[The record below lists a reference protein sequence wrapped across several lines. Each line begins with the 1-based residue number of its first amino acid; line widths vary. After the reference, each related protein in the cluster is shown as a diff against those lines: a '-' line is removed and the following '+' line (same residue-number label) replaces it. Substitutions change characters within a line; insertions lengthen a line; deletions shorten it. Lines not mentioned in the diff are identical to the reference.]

1 MRRPKAV
8 RIELAA
14 DERAELEAR
23 ARRRKTSRGGAMR
36 AAIVLLAASGMA
48 NLGIAKRFGT
58 TRATVATWRQRFAC
72 SRMDGLSGE
81 PRSGAPRKTGD
92 DKITEVVRATLE
104 TMPTAATHCT
114 TRSMAKAS
122 LDLLSGWGV
131 FGIGRNHPKL
141 RDTLSS
147 VLASD
152 FPNLVQM
159 DVSPLAYRASASSSA
174 SRCGCAAHLRTNA
187 TPIGELMIHPF
198 RCHVMYVLC
207 IISFDTRSPH

>member
-122 LDLLSGWGV
+122 GLSV
-131 FGIGRNHPKL
+131 
-141 RDTLSS
+141 SS
-147 VLASD
+147 VHRIWRAFSLQPHRSETFRLSTDAGESSVSD
-152 FPNLVQM
+152 AGAVGVGRRM
-159 DVSPLAYRASASSSA
+159 KS
-174 SRCGCAAHLRTNA
+174 
-187 TPIGELMIHPF
+187 
-198 RCHVMYVLC
+198 
-207 IISFDTRSPH
+207 